1 MKLGSLTIVLL
12 SLSVVAGVSM
22 GVGVIVT
29 GEREIA
35 LGALVFI
42 LITLVIFGIYRA
54 FASSAHC
61 PLCRGPVLSGS
72 GAQRNRHARRT
83 LGSHRLHVAQSILL
97 HNSFVCPYCNEATRC
112 DVKVKPKRPVR
123 KKRNRSSSSAP
134 GHY

>member
-1 MKLGSLTIVLL
+1 MKLGSLTLVLL
-12 SLSVVAGVSM
+12 SLAVVAGVSM
-22 GVGVIVT
+22 GVGAIVT

-35 LGALVFI
+35 LGALGSI
-42 LITLVIFGIYRA
+42 LISLVIFGIYRA

-83 LGSHRLHVAQSILL
+83 FGSHRLHVAQSILF

-112 DVKVKPKRPVR
+112 VVKVKSKSQGPVR
-123 KKRNRSSSSAP
+123 KKSSRHSPS
-134 GHY
+134 GQY